1 MVARPTIIPVTT
13 QERPSLLGAKLT
25 SAGLSTDHIGVLL
38 VIAGTPVGAGP
49 PMVKLAVN
57 VTSYPTSRLTG
68 AILHPNV
75 FLES

>member
-1 MVARPTIIPVTT
+1 
-13 QERPSLLGAKLT
+13 
-25 SAGLSTDHIGVLL
+25 
-38 VIAGTPVGAGP
+38 
-49 PMVKLAVN
+49 MVKLAVN